1 MSFSSMGND
10 FHKNLPFHTQQIYT
24 TTYHRAELL
33 CLVAWSVLKI
43 KASLITQ
50 VLTPTAQ
57 TIQEMSSLFP
67 IPLPIFSKMP
77 RLRSFNRSVLNWCR
91 QLSLVSSHLATK
103 QTRHQR
109 TRHQGTISP
118 PTYSPP
124 SEVFTPPTTNK
135 EISRGQWDVRLISL
149 YSNFINV
156 CCRKHVRNR

>member
-1 MSFSSMGND
+1 MWRSSNTGPQLATVTVSLTRSNAEIYNMQSNQFDSTFTQHFNSVRMSFSSMGND
-10 FHKNLPFHTQQIYT
+10 FRKNLPFHTQQIYT

-77 RLRSFNRSVLNWCR
+77 RLRPFNRSVLNWCR
-91 QLSLVSSHLATK
+91 QLSLQLPILTSKNLK
-103 QTRHQR
+103 
-109 TRHQGTISP
+109 
-118 PTYSPP
+118 
-124 SEVFTPPTTNK
+124 
-135 EISRGQWDVRLISL
+135 
-149 YSNFINV
+149 
-156 CCRKHVRNR
+156 